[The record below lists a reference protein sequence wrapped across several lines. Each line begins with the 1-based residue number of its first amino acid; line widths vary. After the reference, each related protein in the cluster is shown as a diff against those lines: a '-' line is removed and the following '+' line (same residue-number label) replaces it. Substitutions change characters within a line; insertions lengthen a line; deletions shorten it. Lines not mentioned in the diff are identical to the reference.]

1 MFVSRLPPS
10 ETVLGWS
17 ATVLLPIATE
27 FVANA
32 CAPWPIATELS
43 PEATAPC
50 PPPTAVELSP
60 RARRLAERERA
71 RAGSCRA
78 LAESGGF
85 VAACGCALSDRGR
98 EIAAGDARLPGGESV
113 IAGRLRA
120 DRHSGRGDAGGH
132 RRRPSEGRDPGR
144 DL

>member
-1 MFVSRLPPS
+1 MPPIAIAVAMPPLARFDAWFSCPTVAPSAEAMPGAMFVSRLRPS

-32 CAPWPIATELS
+32 CAPWPIATELR

-60 RARRLAERERA
+60 RRAPPGQAPRIRHPRRWHPGQKRRL
-71 RAGSCRA
+71 
-78 LAESGGF
+78 
-85 VAACGCALSDRGR
+85 
-98 EIAAGDARLPGGESV
+98 
-113 IAGRLRA
+113 
-120 DRHSGRGDAGGH
+120 
-132 RRRPSEGRDPGR
+132 
-144 DL
+144 

>member
-1 MFVSRLPPS
+1 VEAVPGAMFVSRLPPS

-50 PPPTAVELSP
+50 PPPTAV
-60 RARRLAERERA
+60 
-71 RAGSCRA
+71 
-78 LAESGGF
+78 
-85 VAACGCALSDRGR
+85 
-98 EIAAGDARLPGGESV
+98 
-113 IAGRLRA
+113 
-120 DRHSGRGDAGGH
+120 
-132 RRRPSEGRDPGR
+132 
-144 DL
+144 